1 MKEKYDIVVVGGGPA
16 GSWTAKNAAENGA
29 SVLVLEKDR
38 EIGLPVR
45 CGEGISEPGLKKLV
59 DVKEQWIAAKI
70 KGAELIA
77 PNGTVVR
84 TYASGFGYIVHRKV
98 FDADLAAMAAEA
110 GAEIK
115 TRAYVHDLIIENGK
129 IAGVEFSHLGQAY
142 RVKAKIVIGADGI
155 ESRVGRWAG
164 IDTSVPMNEMDTCVQ
179 MTLANI
185 NINPEVVQF
194 YLGKDI
200 APGGYLWVFPKG
212 PRSAN
217 VGLGISGDYSG
228 DKKAIDYLTDF
239 IDKRFPAASVLTM
252 VAGGVPTMKTLDT
265 IVRDGLM
272 LVGDAAHQIN
282 PLSGGG
288 ILYAMIAGKC
298 AGRVAAEAIKANDV
312 SARRLQEYVKE
323 WMNEGGKN
331 NERAY
336 RIKSVVNHFSD
347 EELNRI
353 GDMLKDVPPEKMT
366 ILQIFKTALVKHPK
380 LILDASRIF
389 K

>member
-1 MKEKYDIVVVGGGPA
+1 MKEKYDIIVVGGGPA

-45 CGEGISEPGLKKLV
+45 CGEGISEPVLKKLV

-77 PNGTVVR
+77 PDGTVVK
-84 TYASGFGYIVHRKV
+84 TFASGFGYIVHRKI

-110 GAEIK
+110 GAEIR
-115 TRAYVHDLIIENGK
+115 TRFYAHDLIIKEGK
-129 IAGVEFSHLGQAY
+129 IAGVRVTHLGKEY
-142 RVKAKIVIGADGI
+142 NIEAKIVIGADGI

-164 IDTSVPMNEMDTCVQ
+164 IDTSVPMDEMDSCVQ

-194 YLGKDI
+194 YFGKNV

-212 PRSAN
+212 PKSAN

-228 DKKAIDYLTDF
+228 EKKAHVYLKEFVD
-239 IDKRFPAASVLTM
+239 RQFPGASVLTT
-252 VAGGVPTMKTLDT
+252 VAGGVPTLKTLDP
-265 IVRDGLM
+265 IVKDGLM

-288 ILYAMIAGKC
+288 ILYAMMAGKC
-298 AGRVAAEAIKANDV
+298 AGRVAAEAVKVDDV

-323 WMNEGGKN
+323 WMKEGGRN

-336 RIKSVVNHFSD
+336 RIKSVVNLFTD

-353 GDMLKDVPPEKMT
+353 GEVLKDVPPEKMT

-380 LILDASRIF
+380 LILDASKIF